1 MIMPKQEP
9 ALEMGSE
16 KKKTH
21 QNKGCTITKGA
32 DGSSSTDGNMAEDI
46 RINARSNQNER
57 EIRWTKLTKN
67 MTNDKGCRRIKGA
80 GA

>member
-46 RINARSNQNER
+46 GINARSNQNER

-67 MTNDKGCRRIKGA
+67 MTNDKGCWRIKGA